1 MVSLEDV
8 KKYIRID
15 FDEDDSLIQD
25 LTDTAQVFIDSMVGE
40 EYKKDEK
47 LVRISNLLVKKLVND
62 MYENRYYTVSSNSKK
77 DLVINSMLDKLALSS
92 WSEEDGS

>member
-1 MVSLEDV
+1 MVSLEDA

-15 FDEDDSLIQD
+15 FDEDDSLIEE
-25 LTDTAQVFIDSMVGE
+25 LIDTAQIFIDGMVGE

-47 LVRISNLLVKKLVND
+47 LVRIADLLVKKLVND
-62 MYENRYYTVSSNSKK
+62 MYENRYYTVSSNAKK
-77 DLVINSMLDKLALSS
+77 DIVINSMLDKLALSS